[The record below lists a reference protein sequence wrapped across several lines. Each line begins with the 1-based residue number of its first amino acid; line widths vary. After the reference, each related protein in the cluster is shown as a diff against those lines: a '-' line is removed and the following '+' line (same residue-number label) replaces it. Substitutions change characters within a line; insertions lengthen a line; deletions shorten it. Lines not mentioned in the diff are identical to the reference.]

1 MTGEDKAYMLC
12 TRIHTFTHTF
22 ISIVYTYISAIT
34 YLASSYLTYS
44 CFRIH
49 SHVAVVAAAAVV
61 VVVVVVVVV
70 TAHQHTMVFVVNYR
84 HQKDHSKDSKRLA
97 SVTWGSTWC
106 TDNRMRTNVNM
117 WHLSLT
123 FVLSRLLR
131 VLMPTLIYAPPT
143 DRPPQVE
150 PCYSERWQPG
160 AGMR

>member
-44 CFRIH
+44 CIRIH

-70 TAHQHTMVFVVNYR
+70 TAAADEQKTIDVVPNPVISPPSSAHYGVR
-84 HQKDHSKDSKRLA
+84 CELPTSKR
-97 SVTWGSTWC
+97 S
-106 TDNRMRTNVNM
+106 
-117 WHLSLT
+117 
-123 FVLSRLLR
+123 FERLEK
-131 VLMPTLIYAPPT
+131 T
-143 DRPPQVE
+143 
-150 PCYSERWQPG
+150 G
-160 AGMR
+160 